1 MKKTEQ
7 SLCMIDGYSLE
18 ANTKYNRAWFT
29 SFKIIFPV
37 GLHSPR
43 EPL

>member
-7 SLCMIDGYSLE
+7 SLYRIDGYSLE
-18 ANTKYNRAWFT
+18 ANTKYYRAWFT

-37 GLHSPR
+37 RLHSPK
-43 EPL
+43 EPR